1 MISSNRGYGVSTPYG
16 VLFIVKSTHACPH
29 SQFFLSIHELIIC
42 KLENHT
48 THQTANL
55 SLMSVHRT
63 KTTLLCFQCG
73 LPDPP
78 AAEPFLFHACPFIS
92 STDCELS
99 TCFLFIKSR
108 NFLSHI
114 ISWLQVSSFSSKF
127 WSTSHPIQVHSL
139 SVSRQKT
146 NSLLR
151 DNNKVQN
158 WTKQTEGRKLKRRH
172 KRELLVRTL
181 RNPIKALSWKK

>member
-1 MISSNRGYGVSTPYG
+1 MLRELGQNSSPREAVANND
-16 VLFIVKSTHACPH
+16 FIKQRIWCLNAIRCPIH
-29 SQFFLSIHELIIC
+29 YKIYTCLPTFLVFLSIHELIIC

-78 AAEPFLFHACPFIS
+78 EAEPFLFHACPFIS

-99 TCFLFIKSR
+99 TCFLFIESR

-139 SVSRQKT
+139 SVSR
-146 NSLLR
+146 
-151 DNNKVQN
+151 
-158 WTKQTEGRKLKRRH
+158 
-172 KRELLVRTL
+172 
-181 RNPIKALSWKK
+181 

>member
-1 MISSNRGYGVSTPYG
+1 MANND
-16 VLFIVKSTHACPH
+16 FIKQRIWCLNTIRCPIH
-29 SQFFLSIHELIIC
+29 YKIYTCLPTFLVFLSIHELIIC

-92 STDCELS
+92 AEIVSWALVFFLLKAEIFFHILYPGYRSPPFPPSFGLPPIPSRSTL
-99 TCFLFIKSR
+99 FLYLVR
-108 NFLSHI
+108 
-114 ISWLQVSSFSSKF
+114 
-127 WSTSHPIQVHSL
+127 
-139 SVSRQKT
+139 
-146 NSLLR
+146 
-151 DNNKVQN
+151 
-158 WTKQTEGRKLKRRH
+158 KQT
-172 KRELLVRTL
+172 VF
-181 RNPIKALSWKK
+181 